1 MELVG
6 VETYSVCGL
15 LYVLENQLI
24 SCSWAA
30 WMPFSVWSLINRLF
44 VQLMSSLPTD
54 VSIYCHCP
62 PLFLPILSFHK
73 FSWLSEGS
81 DLTLNGST
89 ILDKIIGTTD
99 LKLHRKSN
107 FLLNNYQPFF
117 TLCSRLIST
126 RIYLFI
132 PPKQVDSAENYTTLS
147 WGDFNF
153 YLHLRPV

>member
-6 VETYSVCGL
+6 VETYSVCGLLVDVETCSVCGL

-117 TLCSRLIST
+117 TLCSWLIST
-126 RIYLFI
+126 SIYLFI
-132 PPKQVDSAENYTTLS
+132 PPKRADSAEN
-147 WGDFNF
+147 
-153 YLHLRPV
+153 